1 MVRTALCARV
11 TRCELV
17 LTWRAAVA
25 AVEPNA
31 MVRSSR
37 VSGELWL
44 TSGTEQRREQA
55 GHDDGARLRPRR
67 GLEARARGVHGSRDD
82 GVHASLPQVRLLS
95 LALLQLPLLPL
106 LHSSTIFYDPPVAPE
121 LCTDVLSSS
130 YTQPL
135 FIQALMGLKTLY
147 DAKPVSIHLLGKPA
161 EGDLKRPFKVGGMF
175 GGTSQP
181 FHPPLSLRLT
191 PGRLALQ
198 PRRTR
203 RRTRPRSTRPRS
215 GSGRR
220 TTRASCLSSA
230 ACVIR
235 RARWGGDVY
244 GTVRYGAEWDG
255 GGASALTILVF
266 IICRASAGGAL
277 QKHILG

>member
-1 MVRTALCARV
+1 MNGA
-11 TRCELV
+11 
-17 LTWRAAVA
+17 
-25 AVEPNA
+25 
-31 MVRSSR
+31 
-37 VSGELWL
+37 
-44 TSGTEQRREQA
+44 EQRREQA

-67 GLEARARGVHGSRDD
+67 GLEARARGVHGSRND

-191 PGRLALQ
+191 PAVSRCSRVGPADGQGRDRRGREADREEGRLE
-198 PRRTR
+198 RR
-203 RRTRPRSTRPRS
+203 
-215 GSGRR
+215 G
-220 TTRASCLSSA
+220 LSSA

-235 RARWGGDVY
+235 RASWERGC
-244 GTVRYGAEWDG
+244 VRYG
-255 GGASALTILVF
+255 TIWSGMGRRGRVRSDYPGVHYLPRV
-266 IICRASAGGAL
+266 RRRAL